1 MRTAKTQQG
10 FTLIELI
17 VVIIILGIL
26 GATALPRF
34 MDTRVQAEQAAVAG
48 IAGAFG
54 AAVQMVRAQYLVTAN
69 TTGDNIVGFGDGTV
83 DVCMPPACAANPGY
97 PVGTGG
103 LNTPTLTDARCLE
116 VWNGIMQNPPPARA
130 AAVTASMPPGSDWN
144 ATAVGSTCQYSYRRA
159 VAGGAL
165 PTRFFTYNP
174 ANGAIAITNP

>member
-1 MRTAKTQQG
+1 MKTAKTQQG

-48 IAGAFG
+48 VAGAVG
-54 AAVQMVRAQYLVTAN
+54 AAVQMVRAQYLVTAD
-69 TTGDNIVGFGDGTV
+69 TDGDDIPGFGDGTV
-83 DVCMPPACAANPGY
+83 DVCMPASCPANPGY

-103 LNTPTLTDARCLE
+103 LNTPTLDNARCLE
-116 VWNGIMQNPPPARA
+116 VWNGIMQNPPRA
-130 AAVTASMPPGSDWN
+130 QPAAVTTSTAGFDWN
-144 ATAVGSTCQYSYRRA
+144 ATWAAPVCQYSYRRA
-159 VAGGAL
+159 VADGTA

-174 ANGAIAITNP
+174 INGAIAIINP

>member
-1 MRTAKTQQG
+1 MKTAKTQQG

-48 IAGAFG
+48 VAGAVG

-69 TTGDNIVGFGDGTV
+69 ATGDDIVGFGDGTV

-103 LNTPTLTDARCLE
+103 ANDLALSDARCLE
-116 VWNGIMQNPPPARA
+116 VWNGIMQNPPRAQA
-130 AAVTASMPPGSDWN
+130 AAANVSTAGFDWN
-144 ATAVGSTCQYSYRRA
+144 ATAVGATCQYSYRRA
-159 VAGGAL
+159 VAAL
-165 PTRFFTYNP
+165 TAPTRFFTYNP
-174 ANGAIAITNP
+174 INGAIAITNP